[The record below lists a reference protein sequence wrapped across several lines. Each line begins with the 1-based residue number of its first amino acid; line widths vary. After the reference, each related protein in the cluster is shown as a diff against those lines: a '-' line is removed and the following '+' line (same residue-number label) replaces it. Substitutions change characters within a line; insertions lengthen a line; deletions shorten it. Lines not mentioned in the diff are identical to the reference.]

1 MPEIAS
7 WIAGYLALGAV
18 VGVFAGML
26 GIGGGMLVVP
36 PLAMMLE
43 AQGLPREHVLHLAVG
58 TAMATILFTSIS
70 SVRAHAA
77 RGGVRWQIAWR
88 ITPGILF
95 GGIVG
100 AVVANYLSTR
110 TLAIYFTAFV
120 FLAALNMALDM
131 KPKPSRQPPG
141 ATGMFAAGTAI
152 GGLSSLV
159 AIGGAVMSVPF
170 MLYCNVPIIQAVGTA
185 AAIGFPDR
193 RRRHDRVP
201 LYRLERHRTARLE
214 HRLRVSAGAG
224 RHHDRERTD
233 RAARRAVRAPRA
245 RTAAE
250 AHLRRADVRARRA
263 DAVQPVV
270 TRDA

>member
-7 WIAGYLALGAV
+7 WIAGYLALGAF

-26 GIGGGMLVVP
+26 GIGGGMIVVP
-36 PLAMMLE
+36 PLALMLE

-77 RGGVRWQIAWR
+77 RGGVRWEIAWR
-88 ITPGILF
+88 ISPGIVF

-120 FLAALNMALDM
+120 FLMAVNMALDL

-141 ATGMFAAGTAI
+141 AAGMFAVGTTI

-159 AIGGAVMSVPF
+159 AIGGAVMTVPF
-170 MLYCNVPIIQAVGTA
+170 MLYCNVSIRQAVGTA
-185 AAIGFPDR
+185 AAIGFPIA
-193 RRRHDRVP
+193 VGGTIGYLYTGWAAPGLPAWSVGYVYLPALAGITIASVLTAP
-201 LYRLERHRTARLE
+201 LGARLA
-214 HRLRVSAGAG
+214 HRMPGRLLKRIFAGLMFVL
-224 RHHDRERTD
+224 
-233 RAARRAVRAPRA
+233 AARM
-245 RTAAE
+245 
-250 AHLRRADVRARRA
+250 LFSLW
-263 DAVQPVV
+263 
-270 TRDA
+270 